1 MDLSAEEFDQVA
13 REVFAPI
20 YPIIAGQII
29 DRSGV
34 TKGTCLDLGCG
45 SGYLGLAL
53 AGITELSVCLLDK
66 SPEMLKIADQNIIAS
81 GFESKMRTMLGDVQ
95 DIPLPD
101 RSVDLAVS
109 RGSIFFWENRVKAFS
124 EIFRV
129 LAPGGCACIGGGF
142 GTPELKRQIT
152 EKMLKISEEWSGMV
166 KKNTGKENEKAFNDE
181 LRAAGIP
188 QYEVVRDDKGLW
200 ITIRRKAS

>member
-20 YPIIAGQII
+20 YPVIARQII
-29 DRSGV
+29 DRTGV

-53 AGITELSVCLLDK
+53 AGSTELSVCLLDK
-66 SPEMLKIADQNIIAS
+66 SPEMLKIADRNIIAR
-81 GFESKMRTMLGDVQ
+81 GYESRVRTLLGDVQ
-95 DIPLPD
+95 DVPLPD

-109 RGSIFFWENRVKAFS
+109 RGSIFFWENRVKVFR

-142 GTPELKRQIT
+142 GTPELQRQIT
-152 EKMLKISEEWSGMV
+152 EKMLKISKEWSGMV
-166 KKNTGKENEKAFNDE
+166 KKNTGIENEKAFNDE
-181 LRAAGIP
+181 LRTAGIP
-188 QYEVVRDDKGLW
+188 WYEVSRDDKGLW
-200 ITIRRKAS
+200 ITMRRTS